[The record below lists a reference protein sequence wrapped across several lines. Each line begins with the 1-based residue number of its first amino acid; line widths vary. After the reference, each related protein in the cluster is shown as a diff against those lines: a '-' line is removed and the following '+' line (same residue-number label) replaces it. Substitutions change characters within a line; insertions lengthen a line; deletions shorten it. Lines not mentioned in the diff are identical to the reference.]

1 MRVYSYVN
9 TVSLL
14 SVIIVGVQHNWKCSW
29 TPNPKSVCS
38 IRTAPATKNSYSN
51 FIYILLIYK
60 LTILINNSTTMAY
73 KKDTRKR
80 VKILKSEYSYL
91 NGMIGRLQEDGVMV
105 GPTIIPFN
113 KEYMEMLD

>member
-1 MRVYSYVN
+1 MQEYESWD
-9 TVSLL
+9 
-14 SVIIVGVQHNWKCSW
+14 VG
-29 TPNPKSVCS
+29 
-38 IRTAPATKNSYSN
+38 
-51 FIYILLIYK
+51 LIP
-60 LTILINNSTTMAY
+60 TRTTMAY